1 MPAGLPYPA
10 IWSARCPTLLNFIGV
25 IQEMTMTDKLVEA
38 MVHMREQEALNLAEK
53 MLNDG
58 VHPLEVLEQCRE
70 AVEAVGKQFEMGKYF
85 LPELVM
91 AGEML
96 KKISSMTEPFL
107 KSETGKKTA
116 RLGSV
121 VLGSVKGDIHDIGKD
136 IVKFLLDVNGFDVHD
151 LGVDVPAERFV
162 DAIREVKPEVV
173 GMSALLTTAFESMRT
188 TVAAIKDAGLRD
200 EVKIMIGG
208 GTVTEEVKNFSGADA
223 YGEDAVAAVKLAKGW
238 VSAKS

>member
-1 MPAGLPYPA
+1 
-10 IWSARCPTLLNFIGV
+10 
-25 IQEMTMTDKLVEA
+25 MTDKLVEA

-70 AVEAVGKQFEMGKYF
+70 AVEAVGKQFEIGKYF

-96 KKISSMTEPFL
+96 KKISSLTEPFL
-107 KSETGKKTA
+107 KNETGKKTA

-151 LGVDVPAERFV
+151 LGVDVPPERFV
-162 DAIREVKPEVV
+162 DAIRKVKPEVV

-188 TVAAIKDAGLRD
+188 TVAAIKDAGLRG
-200 EVKIMIGG
+200 EVKIMVGG

-238 VSAKS
+238 VAAES